1 MFLGE
6 YQEFTNCLDVGCAP
20 SREEIRE
27 SNAKRPR
34 GHEDGARRGCCERAK
49 EDSYTFVRWWYVVH
63 SPVSIYFE
71 ADRRRFDEWTR
82 LWIPRFR
89 CFRGIR
95 SKRQRW
101 CRAMINSSF
110 VANGFFSF
118 FFRPSF
124 NNSPDIRANISPKE
138 IFLAILNNRDEN
150 LWKNKF
156 GVKVAKSVKVKKKK
170 KDVTTF
176 FMSI

>member
-34 GHEDGARRGCCERAK
+34 DHEDGARRGCCERAK

-110 VANGFFSF
+110 VANGVF
-118 FFRPSF
+118 FFFFGLRSITRPTF
-124 NNSPDIRANISPKE
+124 AR
-138 IFLAILNNRDEN
+138 IFLLRKLFSLSLTTAMKICEKIN
-150 LWKNKF
+150 LAWKWP
-156 GVKVAKSVKVKKKK
+156 KV
-170 KDVTTF
+170 
-176 FMSI
+176 

>member
-6 YQEFTNCLDVGCAP
+6 YQEFTNCLDVGCTP

-34 GHEDGARRGCCERAK
+34 DHEDGARRECCERAK

-89 CFRGIR
+89 CFRGIQ

-110 VANGFFSF
+110 VANGVFSF
-118 FFRPSF
+118 FFGLRSITRPTF
-124 NNSPDIRANISPKE
+124 AR
-138 IFLAILNNRDEN
+138 IFLLRKFFSLSLTTAMKICEKIN
-150 LWKNKF
+150 LAWKWP
-156 GVKVAKSVKVKKKK
+156 KV
-170 KDVTTF
+170 
-176 FMSI
+176 

>member
-34 GHEDGARRGCCERAK
+34 DHEDGARRWCCERAK

-82 LWIPRFR
+82 LWIP
-89 CFRGIR
+89 
-95 SKRQRW
+95 
-101 CRAMINSSF
+101 AF
-110 VANGFFSF
+110 VAFEESGRNGKGDVARWLIPALLQMAFSF
-118 FFRPSF
+118 FFGLRSITRPTF
-124 NNSPDIRANISPKE
+124 AR
-138 IFLAILNNRDEN
+138 IFLLRKFFSLSLTTAMKICEKIN
-150 LWKNKF
+150 LAWKWP
-156 GVKVAKSVKVKKKK
+156 KV
-170 KDVTTF
+170 
-176 FMSI
+176 

>member
-6 YQEFTNCLDVGCAP
+6 YQDFTNCFDVGCAP

-118 FFRPSF
+118 FFGLRSITRPTF
-124 NNSPDIRANISPKE
+124 AR
-138 IFLAILNNRDEN
+138 IFLLRKFFSLSLTTAMKICEKIN
-150 LWKNKF
+150 LAWKWP
-156 GVKVAKSVKVKKKK
+156 KV
-170 KDVTTF
+170 
-176 FMSI
+176 